1 MSQDQTDIF
10 NLKFA
15 RQQTLNNDEL
25 LKTLLRQF
33 LDDNKDIIQEIR
45 QLSPD
50 NIHDL
55 HFQLHR
61 LKGVSS
67 NLGLESLH
75 MSCQELCDSLLDNN
89 PMTDNQFKQL
99 EAATIEA
106 FDCLEHFLNDSSSGK
121 KATTSVCDSS
131 IREIFNSVM
140 TKVCNQEFISDAEMK
155 SLHDAL
161 TDKIDENTLSGLKDA
176 LSHFEYDVAHRHL
189 CDIEKQLP

>member
-89 PMTDNQFKQL
+89 PMTDHQFKQL

-106 FDCLEHFLNDSSSGK
+106 FDCLEHFLNDSPSGK
-121 KATTSVCDSS
+121 KATPSVCDSS
-131 IREIFNSVM
+131 IREIFNGVM

-161 TDKIDENTLSGLKDA
+161 TDKIDESTLSGLKDA